1 VLASR
6 NRHKAEQVALVLE
19 GIELVMLDDVA
30 PGLELAE
37 PHDSFEANALAKARA
52 VAQATGMPAI
62 ADDSGLEVDALGGA
76 PGVRSARFA
85 GADATDADNNR
96 KLIAALESV
105 ADEELSCRYRC
116 VAALVLPDGTEQT
129 ADGALGGRVVRVG
142 RGALGFGYDPHVVPA
157 GESRTMGEIPLAE
170 KLSFS
175 HRGRAF
181 RKLAQL
187 IGGPTGPAHRPDYQ
201 AQSVTIAGLRRPHE
215 EIPLLEHDLD
225 SDPTAQFSAWMQE
238 ALDAGITF
246 PNAMTLAT
254 ATAAGRPSAR
264 IVLLKG
270 FDERGFVFFTNL
282 ESRKGRELA
291 ENPHAALVLY
301 WFELERQV
309 RITGAVAALP
319 PSEVESYFSSRP
331 RDSRL
336 GAWASRQ
343 SEVIGDR
350 GQLESEVDRLRGA
363 YDGREIPPPPF
374 WGGFRLAPDE
384 IELWQG
390 RTNRLHDRLR
400 YRREG
405 EGWVVERLSP

>member
-1 VLASR
+1 MRAVLASR
-6 NRHKAEQVALVLE
+6 NAHKAEQVALVLE

-30 PGLELAE
+30 PGLELSE

-52 VAQATGMPAI
+52 AAQATDMPAI
-62 ADDSGLEVDALGGA
+62 ADDSGLEVDALNGA

-85 GADATDADNNR
+85 GAGASDSDNNR
-96 KLIAALESV
+96 KLLAALESV
-105 ADEELSCRYRC
+105 PDEELSCRYRC
-116 VAALVLPDGTEQT
+116 VAALVLPDGTEIV
-129 ADGALGGRVVRVG
+129 AHGACEGRIVREA
-142 RGALGFGYDPHVVPA
+142 RGELGFGYDPHVVPR

-181 RKLAQL
+181 RELAKQ
-187 IGGPTGPAHRPDYQ
+187 IRGPARPDYQ
-201 AQSVTIAGLRRPHE
+201 SQSLMIAGLRRPHE
-215 EIPLLEHDLD
+215 EVPLLEDDLD
-225 SDPTAQFSAWMQE
+225 PDPIAQFAVWMKE
-238 ALDAGITF
+238 ALEAGIAF

-254 ATAAGRPSAR
+254 STASGKPSAR

-270 FDERGFVFFTNL
+270 FDEHGFVFYTNL

-309 RITGAVAALP
+309 RITGSVFTVAAA
-319 PSEVESYFSSRP
+319 EVEAYFSSRP
-331 RDSRL
+331 RGSQL

-343 SEVIGDR
+343 SEVIADR
-350 GQLESEVDRLRGA
+350 SLLESEVKRLEQA
-363 YDGREIPPPPF
+363 YGDKEIPPPPF
-374 WGGFRLAPDE
+374 WGGFRLAPEE

-390 RTNRLHDRLR
+390 RDDRLHDRLR

-405 EGWVVERLSP
+405 AGWVVERLSP